1 MNPGFVN
8 DTLASVLAMPSASY
22 LSSQQQGIGGAQLVA
37 SPIYPL
43 QSALSSSGVA
53 GRLSLAALGALVLA
67 LLAFA
72 VWTRGHNL

>member
-8 DTLASVLAMPSASY
+8 DTLASVLAMPSASF
-22 LSSQQQGIGGAQLVA
+22 LSSRQQGIGGAQLVA
-37 SPIYPL
+37 SPLYPL
-43 QSALSSSGVA
+43 QSALGGNSF
-53 GRLSLAALGALVLA
+53 GRMSLVALGALVAA